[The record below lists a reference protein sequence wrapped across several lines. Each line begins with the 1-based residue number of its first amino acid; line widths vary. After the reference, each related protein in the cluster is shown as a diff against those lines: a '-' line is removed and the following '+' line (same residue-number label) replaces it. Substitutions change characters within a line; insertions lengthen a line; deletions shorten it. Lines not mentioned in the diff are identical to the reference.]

1 MGNISIIVRLKSPD
15 PAAIT
20 AMSTF
25 RRIYPET
32 CPDSLQRYDYW
43 CFMNP
48 RQGRETINGIVSRY
62 HDIVNPNK
70 QTWSF
75 IDESGDPDDQSDDSM
90 IWIDVRVTDRIDSV
104 SENWTAILRRNSSEV
119 DGVLCSVLWR
129 FGFAPGISYDNAR
142 SRVLELTV
150 STYRDHGLLANPVSQ
165 KIDLPAQ
172 LQI

>member
-1 MGNISIIVRLKSPD
+1 MGNTSIVVSLKAPD

-32 CPDSLQRYDYW
+32 CPDSLERYDYW

-48 RQGRETINGIVSRY
+48 RRGRETVNGIVSRY

-70 QTWSF
+70 QTWTF
-75 IDESGDPDDQSDDSM
+75 IDDINKLAGSDDSM
-90 IWIDVRVTDRIDSV
+90 LWIGVLVTDIIDSV
-104 SENWTAILRRNSSEV
+104 SENWTAIFRRNCCEV
-119 DGVLCSVLWR
+119 EGVLCSVLWR
-129 FGFAPGISYDNAR
+129 FGFAPGIAFDTAR
-142 SRVLELTV
+142 NRVLDLTV

-165 KIDLPAQ
+165 KIDLSV
-172 LQI
+172 LSLI